1 MDGYTPDKSLTYYDY
16 QIDVNVTAMEGVVAT
31 IHNGTSLFTTG
42 DSLEINFDGGQRNFT
57 FNASSPFFNNVFI
70 KFSADS

>member
-1 MDGYTPDKSLTYYDY
+1 MDGYTPDKSLTHYDY

-42 DSLEINFDGGQRNFT
+42 DSLEINFEGG
-57 FNASSPFFNNVFI
+57 
-70 KFSADS
+70 